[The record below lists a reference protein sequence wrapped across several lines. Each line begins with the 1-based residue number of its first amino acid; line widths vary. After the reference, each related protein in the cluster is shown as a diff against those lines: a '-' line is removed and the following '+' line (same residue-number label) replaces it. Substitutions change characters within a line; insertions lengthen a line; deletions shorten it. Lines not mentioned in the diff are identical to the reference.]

1 MNIQQFK
8 NVFPLGSH
16 LCREPMPP
24 MSELKRD
31 MEILKRHGFN
41 LLKIQEH
48 WAIDEPVEG
57 CYDFSRIEELIEYAA
72 KLDMGVCLG
81 LTCEQAPS
89 WLWRKY
95 PDCRMV
101 GRNGLPIYYEALTT
115 LPADGKPGPC
125 YDHPGACADMT
136 RFIKAL
142 VRILGRYENIVIWNT
157 WQEIAYWSEVITG
170 QQVCYCENTVRF
182 YREWLRAKYGDL
194 DALNRAWNSRY
205 TDWDDIMPPRG
216 NYGRDCQAQEINWQ
230 YFMENVQVARVLETR
245 YRAIREAD
253 PLNRPIFAHKNSP
266 TIGSGQDWTY
276 ARCQDFLGSS
286 SYPAWSPF
294 HAWDDGRPAPGQ
306 PFDRHEALLA
316 EMWGLALSYDYIRS
330 ANRRGSHVWA
340 AEFQGGPVSTALH
353 KGRVPSRE
361 DIRRW
366 MLTAVGSGVTGIS
379 FWVTRAEIMA
389 PEMNGFSLLDSE
401 GDTSE
406 RLEEAARVGT
416 ALGRYPELF
425 GQPNMPQ
432 AKMAIL
438 VSGWNYQVC
447 MALGNAGDHLSFST
461 RGWHRYLW
469 DAGLAVDFV
478 EVSEL
483 DEAHI
488 GEYKAI
494 ILPFGFSLSE
504 DVIAKLAA
512 YVECGGNL
520 ISEACPSRINEHG
533 FCPRGELSVG
543 TRELFGVRH
552 RNLKMVREPNGGM
565 RWMPQERTWG
575 EFVNETELLGVGSLE
590 GVHVRANLYI
600 ETFEPTDGAEAIL
613 TYGDEVAGT
622 ARRCGKGCAWLLGT
636 FVGHSATAYRS
647 DNNRDFVNLLLKCC
661 GADLEEQ
668 QKLFVRCR
676 NASDRQA
683 WIITNPTRSAVT
695 EVFEIG
701 DYNVVE
707 DLLGDP
713 VFTKGN
719 QMEVRVESL
728 DVRAIILQKS

>member
-1 MNIQQFK
+1 MNVQQFK
-8 NVFPLGSH
+8 GVFPLGSH

-24 MSELKRD
+24 MSELKKD
-31 MEILKRHGFN
+31 IETLKRHGFN

-48 WAIDEPVEG
+48 WALDEPVEG
-57 CYDFSRIEELIEYAA
+57 RYDFSRSEELIEYAA
-72 KLDMGVCLG
+72 KLDMGVYLG

-125 YDHPGACADMT
+125 YDHPGARADMT
-136 RFIKAL
+136 RFIKVL
-142 VRILGRYENIVIWNT
+142 VRTLGQYENIVVWNT
-157 WQEIAYWSEVITG
+157 WQEIAYWSEAIVG
-170 QQVCYCENTVRF
+170 QQVCYCENTVQF
-182 YREWLRAKYGDL
+182 YREWLRTKYEDI

-205 TDWDDIMPPRG
+205 ADWNDIMPPRG

-230 YFMENVQVARVLETR
+230 YFLENVQVARVLETR

-253 PLNRPIFAHKNSP
+253 PLNRPVFAHKNAP

-286 SYPAWSPF
+286 SYPAWNPF
-294 HAWDDGRPAPGQ
+294 HAWDDGRLATGQ
-306 PFDRHEALLA
+306 PLDRYEALLA

-330 ANRRGSHVWA
+330 ANRCGNHTWA
-340 AEFQGGPVSTALH
+340 AEFQGGPVITGLH
-353 KGRVPSRE
+353 KGRVPSRD

-366 MLTAVGSGVTGIS
+366 MLTAIGSGVTGIS

-389 PEMNGFSLLDSE
+389 PEMNGFGLLDSE
-401 GDTSE
+401 GDATE
-406 RLEEAARVGT
+406 RFKEAARVGR

-432 AKMAIL
+432 ARVAIL
-438 VSGWNYQVC
+438 INGWNYQVC
-447 MALGNAGDHLSFST
+447 MALGNAADHLSFST

-469 DAGLAVDFV
+469 DVGLVADFV

-483 DEAHI
+483 DEDRVN
-488 GEYKAI
+488 EYKAI
-494 ILPFGFSLSE
+494 IMPFGLSLSE

-520 ISEACPSRINEHG
+520 ISEACPGRINEHG
-533 FCPRGELSVG
+533 FCPRGELSIG
-543 TRELFGVRH
+543 ARELFGVSH
-552 RNLKMVREPNGGM
+552 RNLTMVREPNGGV

-575 EFVNETELLGVGSLE
+575 EFVNETELCGVGPLE
-590 GVHVRANLYI
+590 GACIRANLYI
-600 ETFEPTDGAEAIL
+600 ETFEPMNGAETVL
-613 TYGDEVAGT
+613 TYGDEIAGT
-622 ARRCGKGCAWLLGT
+622 TRRHGNGYAWLLGT

-647 DNNRDFVNLLLKCC
+647 DNNRNFVSLLLKRC
-661 GADLEEQ
+661 GLDFDEQ
-668 QKLFVRCR
+668 RKLFVRCR
-676 NASDRQA
+676 GTSDRQA

-701 DYNVVE
+701 DYDIVE
-707 DLLGDP
+707 DVLGDP
-713 VFTKGN
+713 VFAEGN
-719 QMEVRVESL
+719 RISIRVESL
-728 DVRAIILQKS
+728 DVRAIILRKS